1 MENAKSGLTQG
12 YLPHWNARFV
22 FVTFRL
28 ADSLPL
34 YAMEEMKALDDKW
47 YGKYAQEWTEQIE
60 QAYQR
65 ERVILS
71 NELLDKAL
79 GSCVLK
85 RTDVREALVKT
96 LMHFDEVCYR
106 MHAYVVMPNHVH
118 LLMETL
124 DEWRMQD
131 LMRSIK
137 GYSARVINAMLGT
150 AGQVWARE
158 SYDRYI
164 RDEQHFYRV
173 IRYIQH
179 NSRHCAP
186 DEFALY
192 VRSVGDAPT

>member
-1 MENAKSGLTQG
+1 MQKSGITHG

-34 YAMEEMKALDDKW
+34 YAMEEINALDDKW

-65 ERVILS
+65 ERAILS

-79 GSCVLK
+79 GSCILK
-85 RTDVREALVKT
+85 RTDVRETLIKA
-96 LMHFDEVCYR
+96 LMHFDEVRYR

-124 DEWRMQD
+124 DEWLMQD
-131 LMRSIK
+131 VMRSLK
-137 GYSARVINAMLGT
+137 GYSAHIINKMIGT
-150 AGQVWARE
+150 TGKVWGRE

-173 IRYIQH
+173 IRYIQR
-179 NSRHCAP
+179 NPRHCAP
-186 DEFALY
+186 NEFALY
-192 VRSVGDAPT
+192 IRSEGNAPT